1 MRTDALVLFVHGSR
15 DPRWAE
21 PFRRLQ
27 RRIAEREP
35 GLPVEIAFL
44 EHGVPDLAAA
54 ARALAGGGAASIRIV
69 PMFFGRGGHLRDDLP
84 RAIDAVR
91 RELPDVAFEVCEAA
105 GESDRVVDALADFA
119 LANLALA
126 GQNRI
131 R

>member
-1 MRTDALVLFVHGSR
+1 MSTEALILFVHGSR

-27 RRIAEREP
+27 GRVAEREP
-35 GLPVEIAFL
+35 ELRVEVAFL
-44 EHGVPDLAAA
+44 EHGSPDLMAAA
-54 ARALAGGGAASIRIV
+54 HALADGGATSIRVV

-91 RELPDVAFEVCEAA
+91 RALPGIAFDVCEAA
-105 GESDRVVDALADFA
+105 GESDRVLDALVEFA
-119 LANLALA
+119 L
-126 GQNRI
+126 GDQKRI